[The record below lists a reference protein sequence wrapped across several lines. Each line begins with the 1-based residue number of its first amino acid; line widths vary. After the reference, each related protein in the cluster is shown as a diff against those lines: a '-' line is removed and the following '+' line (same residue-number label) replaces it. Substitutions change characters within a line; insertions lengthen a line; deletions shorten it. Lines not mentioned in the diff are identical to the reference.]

1 MSDFGLFPQG
11 VDPASFTPN
20 KVDTIQRAPIG
31 MRYVDPVD
39 GRVYRYSKAGGT
51 LYPGFGAAF
60 PIGVHHAYEAV
71 HAAAAIGDTTIL
83 IDQAS
88 VTLDEFAGGYIIMGH
103 NASATSQ
110 TRRVVS
116 NTASETTSNHV
127 TVTLDQP
134 LSVAL
139 TTGEGYEI
147 FANPYADLKAP
158 GGRAENET
166 FGGIPAAVATTGQY
180 LWIQTWGPCF
190 CVPGGADAT
199 PGYGPN
205 AREVF
210 FVGDGSV
217 NTGDVLT
224 YAGKAYQRAGVIMDI
239 GVSGSVAPLVMLQIS
254 P

>member
-1 MSDFGLFPQG
+1 MFPTPLQSVFSDAFSVHDL
-11 VDPASFTPN
+11 
-20 KVDTIQRAPIG
+20 DTIPKVACG
-31 MRYVDPVD
+31 TRYVDTVD
-39 GRVYRYSKAGGT
+39 GRVFRYCLAAGT

-60 PIGVHHAYEAV
+60 SVGVHHAYEAV
-71 HAAAAIGDTTIL
+71 HAAAAAGDTTIL

-88 VTLDEFAGGYIIMGH
+88 VTVDEFAGGYIIMGH

-116 NTASETTSNHV
+116 NTATSTAAASHV
-127 TVTLDQP
+127 IVTLDRP
-134 LSVAL
+134 LAVAL

-147 FANPYADLKAP
+147 FANPYASMNAP
-158 GGRAENET
+158 GTTAENET
-166 FGGIPAAVATTGQY
+166 FGGIPAAVATSGKY
-180 LWIQTWGPCF
+180 FWLQTWGPCF

-224 YAGKAYQRAGVIMDI
+224 YAGKAYQRAGVIIDK
-239 GVSGSVAPLVMLQIS
+239 GVSGSVAPLVMLQIC